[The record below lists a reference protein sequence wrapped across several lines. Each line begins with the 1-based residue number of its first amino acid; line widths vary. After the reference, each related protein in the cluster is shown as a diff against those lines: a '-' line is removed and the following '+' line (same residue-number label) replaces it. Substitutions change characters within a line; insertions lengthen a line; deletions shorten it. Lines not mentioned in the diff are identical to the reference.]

1 MRKNR
6 DVSGL
11 PLRERKKEM
20 IRQAIMENAERL
32 FRAHGYDHVT
42 VAEIANAANVSVKT
56 LFTYFDSKEDLVFN
70 DNWLIDTL
78 IGSMSARA
86 PGVSHAQAIAAAL
99 SAFIRSSNK
108 DVAEG
113 LEGFHRSYGSSVA
126 LRSRLLRLWA
136 EYEQTVAHHL
146 ATEAGAGSPTPAM
159 RLHAI
164 QLVTIARSM
173 IWDEVRIAVTASKLS
188 PADALC
194 AWLEEAAARVD
205 RGVAA
210 ASEPRED

>member
-1 MRKNR
+1 M
-6 DVSGL
+6 
-11 PLRERKKEM
+11 
-20 IRQAIMENAERL
+20 
-32 FRAHGYDHVT
+32 
-42 VAEIANAANVSVKT
+42 
-56 LFTYFDSKEDLVFN
+56 
-70 DNWLIDTL
+70 
-78 IGSMSARA
+78 
-86 PGVSHAQAIAAAL
+86 
-99 SAFIRSSNK
+99 
-108 DVAEG
+108 
-113 LEGFHRSYGSSVA
+113 
-126 LRSRLLRLWA
+126 RSRLLRLWA

-146 ATEAGAGSPTPAM
+146 ATEAGTGSPTAAM

-210 ASEPRED
+210 ASEPRKG